1 MILMLARFYMDATD
15 LILSYSPMLMQLALF
30 CKNASHSSTF
40 FSMLVLGQGEE
51 HVLLPVLNVL
61 GLFT

>member
-1 MILMLARFYMDATD
+1 MDATD